1 MQRIISRQLPA
12 LTAGLFVGIVLQEIL
27 LSIVDLLNPD
37 MHLNLALTGAV
48 LEGGWM
54 IPVFVCW
61 WIGGFSAGLMS
72 SMISQNLTIGCIAGA
87 LLMLPALTLAQY
99 AFDSA
104 QLAALFT
111 INPLMAAA
119 VGAWLAGRITLAAEE

>member
-12 LTAGLFVGIVLQEIL
+12 LTAGLFVGVVLQEIL
-27 LSIVDLLNPD
+27 LSIFGLLNPNLD
-37 MHLNLALTGAV
+37 LNLVLTGTGLERGWIVAV
-48 LEGGWM
+48 
-54 IPVFVCW
+54 FACW

-72 SMISQNLTIGCIAGA
+72 SMISQNLTIGCIAGS
-87 LLMLPALTLAQY
+87 LLMLPALIIAQY

-111 INPLMAAA
+111 INPLVAAA
-119 VGAWLAGRITLAAEE
+119 IGAWLAGKITRSAEA